1 MTEPG
6 RPGPGAPEPIEP
18 PSSPTAGAAPE
29 PPDGPTATG
38 PDDLATPPASSAP
51 SIAAADAAA
60 TRIHGTAL
68 MREVSQRDLRAAVPQ
83 EERDAADK
91 LDYPLVNE
99 DDAGA
104 VPLGQRLRDPRT
116 IISMVVPIAV
126 LFLLAFALP
135 GFKLDQLPSLILNAN
150 PWFLLAALAVYYL
163 GFPLRGYRWALLIR
177 GTGHPLRV
185 KDSTEIILVSWLVN
199 CVVPAKL
206 GDVYRAYLLRVND
219 SVALSTSFGTVF
231 IERMFDIIAIAV
243 LGLGA
248 AFWSFRNTMPDQVK
262 AIVLFG
268 LVIVVVLVVGLLV
281 VRNFGRQLLIRL
293 PVPKRAVHLYDMF
306 EEGMFS
312 LDRRTLPVV
321 LVVTGLIWT
330 TEALR
335 LLFVIEAMPFDV
347 AVGVSG
353 AFFVALIASLLT
365 AVPFTPA
372 GIGLVEGGIVFVL
385 HNIYNVPQ
393 TEALAIAVVD
403 RAISVLSVII
413 VGSVVYVVSNKTK
426 AKARPSADPAADGSA
441 A

>member
-1 MTEPG
+1 MTDPHLA
-6 RPGPGAPEPIEP
+6 GPGEPDPIAV
-18 PSSPTAGAAPE
+18 PSAEVPAAPDA
-29 PPDGPTATG
+29 PAGGP
-38 PDDLATPPASSAP
+38 AP
-51 SIAAADAAA
+51 SPSPSPLTPAP
-60 TRIHGTAL
+60 IHGKAL
-68 MREVSQRDLRAAVPQ
+68 MREVSQRDLRSAVPQ
-83 EERDAADK
+83 EEREAAEK
-91 LDYPLVNE
+91 LGYPLVNE

-116 IISMVVPIAV
+116 IVSIVVPIAV

-135 GFKLDQLPSLILNAN
+135 GFKLDQLPNLILNAN
-150 PWFLLAALAVYYL
+150 PWFLLAALGIYYL

-177 GTGHPLRV
+177 GTGHPLKV
-185 KDSTEIILVSWLVN
+185 KDSTEIVLISWLVN

-206 GDVYRAYLLRVND
+206 GDVYRAYLLRVNER
-219 SVALSTSFGTVF
+219 VALSTSFGTIF
-231 IERMFDIIAIAV
+231 IERMFDVIAIAV

-281 VRNFGRQLLIRL
+281 VRNFGRQLLVKL
-293 PVPKRAVHLYDMF
+293 PVPKRIVHMYDMF

-321 LVVTGLIWT
+321 LLVTGLIWT

-347 AVGVSG
+347 QVGVSG

-413 VGSVVYVVSNKTK
+413 VGSVAYVVSNKTK
-426 AKARPSADPAADGSA
+426 ARAGSAADPAADSPA